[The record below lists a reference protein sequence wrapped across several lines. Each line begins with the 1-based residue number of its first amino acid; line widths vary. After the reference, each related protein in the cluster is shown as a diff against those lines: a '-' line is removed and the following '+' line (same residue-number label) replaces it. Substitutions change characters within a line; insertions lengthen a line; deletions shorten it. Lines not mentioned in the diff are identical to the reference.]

1 MIPLLV
7 GLGGAFYYFKVLKSK
22 QNTKGMTDIED
33 FDFEEYDE
41 DEPEKEDN
49 DKYRKP
55 VAPEGDGFSN
65 LFSQKSHYRH
75 R

>member
-1 MIPLLV
+1 
-7 GLGGAFYYFKVLKSK
+7 
-22 QNTKGMTDIED
+22 MTYIED

-65 LFSQKSHYRH
+65 LFSQKSHYRY